1 MNRRLRIA
9 FCRISQETNALSPV
23 RTEVEDFRRAQL
35 LEGPALMRACGRTAP
50 EAPGFLHNAELSGF
64 VRAARKLGGERVE
77 LVPLFSAWA
86 VPGGK
91 LSAEAQ
97 RWFCEKLLADLRAAG
112 PVDGVFFSMHGAMG
126 AEGETDPEAAFLGAV
141 RAVVGPDVPIAVT
154 LDLHAHLS
162 APKVDAATII
172 AAYRTNPHRDHAR
185 VGYRA
190 GAILVRTVL
199 GEVRPHLA
207 WRTLP
212 MVLGGGTTMD
222 FLPTMWPVFRRMRRM
237 ERDPRV
243 LYVSLFMCHLWN
255 DAPDLGWATCVITD
269 GAPELGERLA
279 EELADAAW
287 GVRHRLPPHFPTPDE
302 AIRTARRARVR
313 RRLGTVCISDASD
326 MVGAGATGENT
337 RLVKALLEQGHGLV
351 SLAPIRDAAVVEELW
366 DVPAGTAVRTRVGGR
381 LAPEENPPLEVRG
394 VVVRKEHTRAFG
406 RAVVLD
412 AGHLKLVVTEG
423 PPLAMRPSFY
433 RDLGLRPWKAD
444 ICVVKSL
451 FPFRLYFAL
460 LNRKTIYA
468 RTRGNTDL
476 DAWRRLTFDGPV
488 HPKEFVADWRGAD
501 RRRRGVATA

>member
-1 MNRRLRIA
+1 MTRRLRLA
-9 FCRISQETNALSPV
+9 FFRISQETNALSPV
-23 RTEVEDFRRAQL
+23 RTEVEDFRQAQL
-35 LEGPALMRACGRTAP
+35 LEGEELLRMCGRWVA
-50 EAPGFLHNAELSGF
+50 EAPGFLRNAELSGF
-64 VRAARKLGGERVE
+64 VRAARELGGDRVE

-91 LSAEAQ
+91 LSARAQ
-97 RWFCEKLLADLRAAG
+97 RWFCDKLEADLRAVG

-126 AEGETDPEAAFLGAV
+126 AEGDHDPEAAFLRVV
-141 RAVVGPDVPIAVT
+141 RGVVGPDVPVAVT
-154 LDLHAHLS
+154 MDLHAHLS
-162 APKVDAATII
+162 ASKVDASTII

-199 GEVRPHLA
+199 GEVRPQLA

-222 FLPTMWPVFRRMRRM
+222 FLPTMRPLFRAMRRM

-255 DAPDLGWATCVITD
+255 DSPDLGWATCVVTD
-269 GAPELGERLA
+269 GAPQLGERLA

-287 GVRHRLPPHFPTPDE
+287 GVRHRLPPHFPSSGE
-302 AIRTARRARVR
+302 AIRAARRARVR

-337 RLVKALLEQGHGLV
+337 RLVKALLEEGKGLV
-351 SLAPIRDAAVVEELW
+351 SFAPIRDAVVVEELW
-366 DVPAGTAVRTRVGGR
+366 GVPLGSEVSTWVGGK
-381 LAPEENPPLEVRG
+381 LAPEENPPLQVRG
-394 VVVRKEHTRAFG
+394 VLRRKEHTRTFG
-406 RAVVLD
+406 RAVVVD
-412 AGHLKLVVTEG
+412 ADHLKLVVTEG

-433 RDLGLRPWKAD
+433 KDLGLRPWKAD

-476 DAWRRLTFDGPV
+476 DAYRRLTFDGPV
-488 HPKEFVADWRGAD
+488 HPKDVVADWREAD
-501 RRRRGVATA
+501 RRRRGAT